1 MWLVKLAGWVR
12 RKVREEPP
20 RPLTLG
26 SAGELLQQGGSNLD
40 RKQKPLCSGNAA
52 LGTR

>member
-20 RPLTLG
+20 RPSTLG
-26 SAGELLQQGGSNLD
+26 STRELLQQGGSNSD
-40 RKQKPLCSGNAA
+40 RKQEPLCSGDAA
-52 LGTR
+52 LGTG